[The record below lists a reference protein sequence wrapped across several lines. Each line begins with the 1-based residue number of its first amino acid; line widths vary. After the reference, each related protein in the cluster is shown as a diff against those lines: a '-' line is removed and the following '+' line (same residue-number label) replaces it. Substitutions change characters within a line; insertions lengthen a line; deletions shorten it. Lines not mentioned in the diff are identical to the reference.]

1 MFDHVGL
8 NVKDYADSR
17 AFYER
22 ALAPLGY
29 SVVLAFDEWKTAGFG
44 TADKPEFW
52 ISEREP
58 FGTGTHV
65 AFTCG
70 DRATVD
76 AFHEASL
83 DAGGLDNGA
92 PGVRE
97 AYHPAY
103 YGAFVHDLD
112 GNNVEAV
119 CHVAS

>member
-1 MFDHVGL
+1 M
-8 NVKDYADSR
+8 KDYADSR

-76 AFHEASL
+76 AFHKAAL

-119 CHVAS
+119 CHRPPASL